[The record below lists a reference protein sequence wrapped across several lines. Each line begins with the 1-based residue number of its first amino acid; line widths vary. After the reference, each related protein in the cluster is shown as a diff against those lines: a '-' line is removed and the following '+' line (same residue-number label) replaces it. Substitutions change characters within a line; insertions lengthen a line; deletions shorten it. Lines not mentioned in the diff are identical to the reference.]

1 MTDKLKLARDGDV
14 ALVTLDDPASL
25 NALGPDLC
33 VGLVETFGELAAD
46 GRTRAAVLTG
56 EGRAFSSGANLAE
69 AASLLAG
76 GGEPD
81 LQALVERFY
90 NPVAERLRDLP
101 FPLVTAV
108 NGVAAG
114 IGCAFALAG
123 DLIVA
128 ADGASFSVAFRRVG
142 LVPDGGTTWLLPR
155 RVGLARAMEM
165 VLLGESVD
173 AAQALDWGL
182 INRCVPAEALMPEA
196 LAIARRLAEGPAA
209 LAAARRLLREGLD
222 RPWGD
227 QLAAEAAAQGA
238 AGRTADFREG
248 VTAFLQK
255 REPRFR
261 GE

>member
-14 ALVTLDDPASL
+14 AVVVLDDPPTL
-25 NALGPDLC
+25 NALGPRLC
-33 VGLVETFGELAAD
+33 AALVETFGELAAD
-46 GRTRAAVLTG
+46 GRARAAVLTG

-69 AASLLAG
+69 AAAALSAG
-76 GGEPD
+76 QDLD
-81 LQALVERFY
+81 LQSLVEGFY
-90 NPVAERLRDLP
+90 NPLARTLRDLP

-108 NGVAAG
+108 NGTAAG

-128 ADGASFSVAFRRVG
+128 AEGASFNLAFRRVG
-142 LVPDGGTTWLLPR
+142 LVPDGGSTWLLPR

-173 AAQALDWGL
+173 AALALDWGL

-196 LAIARRLAEGPAA
+196 LALARRLAEGPAA
-209 LAAARRLLREGLD
+209 LSSARRLLREGLD
-222 RPWGD
+222 RPWSD
-227 QLAAEAAAQGA
+227 QLAAEAIAQGA

-248 VTAFLQK
+248 VAAFLQK
-255 REPRFR
+255 REPKFR